1 MRTLRAALLALFV
14 VLICLGLDWTS
25 RAGPKPPRAA
35 KALDLYVVS
44 GQVFVPGSRAA
55 VRVMTRAVAS
65 ITRSR
70 PLAGAR
76 VTIELSDKHRQTLL
90 FDGRSDGNGAAQAAF
105 TVPRWPA
112 GLYQM
117 EVRVRSAAGAQVV
130 RRAVQL
136 KQAGRVLLVTDKPI
150 YQPRQT
156 MHLRA
161 LALGT
166 HDLRPLANEQ
176 LQFQVMDPRGN
187 KVFKQTLRSDRFGV
201 AATTFALASEINQG
215 KYQIEVRALRR
226 DAAAPAARTV
236 VVKKYV
242 LPKFKVALE
251 TDHRYYLPRQRVK
264 GTVRADYFFGKP
276 VAGGKVQVVAS
287 TYDGVAFKRFT
298 TMTGR
303 TDPRGQW
310 TFEIALPSYFVGQSL
325 RKGNAQVKLEVKV
338 TDTANHAQ
346 RSARSLPVAA
356 APMRLMAVP
365 EGGRLVP
372 GVKNQIFIVAS
383 YPDGSPAQ
391 AEVTVARGKQRL
403 AKLRTDAAGLARL
416 ELTPDEKLTR
426 QGRYYTVTRVGRP
439 SVSARTRVLELS
451 LSARDDLGNRATAR
465 SSLSTAPRQDR
476 LLLRTDK
483 AIYRAG
489 DQLRATVLGAGSE
502 GDTIYLDLVKSS
514 QTLMTRAVRLRQGR
528 GELRLPLGQDV
539 FGTVELHAYRIQ
551 ADGEITRDAR
561 VLYVQPANQ
570 LKVAVTPDKRVYR
583 PGERALIRFKVTDA
597 AGEGR
602 AAALGVIVVDEAV
615 YALQELKPGL
625 EKVYFTLERQLSRP
639 RARLVHGPA
648 DSLPAMIKAH
658 QLEAR
663 RQRVAK
669 VLLARATPRAR
680 QGLWANPVAA
690 RLQRAKRDRYYI
702 RSAIQQSA
710 NAGKL
715 PARRLGDAWAY
726 RARLVP
732 RLVKQGYLAP
742 QHARDPLGGPY
753 SARSIERLWPE
764 LRARTLVAQL
774 ELGRLWNLRWR
785 IYAELGRRSAN
796 FTRAGR
802 RSYSNL
808 ARAAFG
814 AVVRRNPRLALD
826 LAGQPYSWAR
836 LGRLRGIRTRDMV
849 ASVHRQRASDV
860 YYALSRYGA
869 QRSQRQ
875 PRALDRKR
883 NAFRLPRRAVRNAAR
898 RRLLA
903 RQLAKDVWGQY
914 FVVRRL
920 VRPQRPFY
928 HDRRLRYHALVSLGP
943 DGQLGTDDD
952 RLISS
957 VGRDDYSLLAE
968 GLGLKGMARRRGWH
982 HGRRPRARMR
992 RIPRPA
998 AAMLGAARGGPAK
1011 GMQLDD
1017 LIDGAL
1023 TAKRPRAEPRPG
1035 GASEPAAPRRRQV
1048 RVRNYFPETLA
1059 FKPALITDSQGR
1071 AQLSL
1076 PLADSITT
1084 WRMTA
1089 SANSAGGGLGSAS
1102 HGLRVFQDFFVDLDL
1117 PTALTQNDEVSVP
1130 VVVYN
1135 YLKRPQRVR
1144 LELKRGSWFQ
1154 LRGPAVQELT
1164 LKPSEVMATY
1174 YRLRVSGLG
1183 RRTLQVRA
1191 DGSAMSDAIRR
1202 EIEVLPDGQERNVVA
1217 NGRLRRSV
1225 AHTIKIPADAVPGAS
1240 RVLVR
1245 LYPGV
1250 FSQVMEGMESM
1261 LRLPG
1266 G

>member
-112 GLYQM
+112 GSYQM

-602 AAALGVIVVDEAV
+602 ARGGRGGVRAARAQAGAGEGLLHPGASAVAAPGPAGARSGGQPASDDQGPPAGGPPAASGQGAVGAGHSPGQARALGQPGGRPPATRKARSVLHPQRDPAV
-615 YALQELKPGL
+615 GQ
-625 EKVYFTLERQLSRP
+625 
-639 RARLVHGPA
+639 
-648 DSLPAMIKAH
+648 
-658 QLEAR
+658 R
-663 RQRVAK
+663 RQ
-669 VLLARATPRAR
+669 
-680 QGLWANPVAA
+680 AA
-690 RLQRAKRDRYYI
+690 GA
-702 RSAIQQSA
+702 SA
-710 NAGKL
+710 G
-715 PARRLGDAWAY
+715 RRLGI
-726 RARLVP
+726 P
-732 RLVKQGYLAP
+732 RQA
-742 QHARDPLGGPY
+742 GP
-753 SARSIERLWPE
+753 E
-764 LRARTLVAQL
+764 
-774 ELGRLWNLRWR
+774 
-785 IYAELGRRSAN
+785 
-796 FTRAGR
+796 
-802 RSYSNL
+802 
-808 ARAAFG
+808 
-814 AVVRRNPRLALD
+814 
-826 LAGQPYSWAR
+826 AGQA
-836 LGRLRGIRTRDMV
+836 
-849 ASVHRQRASDV
+849 
-860 YYALSRYGA
+860 
-869 QRSQRQ
+869 
-875 PRALDRKR
+875 
-883 NAFRLPRRAVRNAAR
+883 
-898 RRLLA
+898 
-903 RQLAKDVWGQY
+903 
-914 FVVRRL
+914 
-920 VRPQRPFY
+920 
-928 HDRRLRYHALVSLGP
+928 
-943 DGQLGTDDD
+943 
-952 RLISS
+952 
-957 VGRDDYSLLAE
+957 
-968 GLGLKGMARRRGWH
+968 
-982 HGRRPRARMR
+982 
-992 RIPRPA
+992 
-998 AAMLGAARGGPAK
+998 
-1011 GMQLDD
+1011 
-1017 LIDGAL
+1017 
-1023 TAKRPRAEPRPG
+1023 
-1035 GASEPAAPRRRQV
+1035 
-1048 RVRNYFPETLA
+1048 
-1059 FKPALITDSQGR
+1059 
-1071 AQLSL
+1071 
-1076 PLADSITT
+1076 
-1084 WRMTA
+1084 
-1089 SANSAGGGLGSAS
+1089 
-1102 HGLRVFQDFFVDLDL
+1102 
-1117 PTALTQNDEVSVP
+1117 
-1130 VVVYN
+1130 
-1135 YLKRPQRVR
+1135 
-1144 LELKRGSWFQ
+1144 
-1154 LRGPAVQELT
+1154 
-1164 LKPSEVMATY
+1164 
-1174 YRLRVSGLG
+1174 
-1183 RRTLQVRA
+1183 
-1191 DGSAMSDAIRR
+1191 
-1202 EIEVLPDGQERNVVA
+1202 
-1217 NGRLRRSV
+1217 
-1225 AHTIKIPADAVPGAS
+1225 
-1240 RVLVR
+1240 
-1245 LYPGV
+1245 
-1250 FSQVMEGMESM
+1250 
-1261 LRLPG
+1261 RLPG
-1266 G
+1266 AATRQGPPGRPLLCAQHRAAVA